1 MTPQE
6 REDDNIQRL
15 LDTSSGN
22 RSLHTAR
29 RDRRLAANEAAAA
42 AANNTQGGD

>member
-22 RSLHTAR
+22 PDYRTQR
-29 RDRRLAANEAAAA
+29 RHALLAAREAAAR
-42 AANNTQGGD
+42 ANDNPQGEY

>member
-22 RSLHTAR
+22 RRLHTER
-29 RDRRLAANEAAAA
+29 RNRRLEANEAAAKE
-42 AANNTQGGD
+42 ANNPQGED